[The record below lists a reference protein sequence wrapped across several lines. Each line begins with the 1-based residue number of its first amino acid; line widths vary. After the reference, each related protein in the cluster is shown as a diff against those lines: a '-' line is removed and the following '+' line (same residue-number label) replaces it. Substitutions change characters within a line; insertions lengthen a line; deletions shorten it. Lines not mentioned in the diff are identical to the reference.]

1 MSVLVDTSVWVD
13 HFRYGQP
20 ALMQLLAL
28 DAVFIHPYVV
38 AELACGT
45 PPAPRRRTLDD
56 LARLRPAVQAS
67 QHELLDF
74 IEREQLYGMGC
85 GMVDLALLAST
96 LLSPRTQLWTLDKR
110 LATLA
115 SRFGVTYLAGLPS

>member
-28 DAVFIHPYVV
+28 DAVLIHPYVV

>member
-1 MSVLVDTSVWVD
+1 M
-13 HFRYGQP
+13 
-20 ALMQLLAL
+20 
-28 DAVFIHPYVV
+28 V
-38 AELACGT
+38 AKLACGT
-45 PPAPRRRTLDD
+45 PPVPRRRTLDD
-56 LARLRPAVQAS
+56 LARLRPAVQAN

-74 IEREQLYGMGC
+74 IEREQLYGTGC

-115 SRFGVTYLAGLPS
+115 SRFGVAM